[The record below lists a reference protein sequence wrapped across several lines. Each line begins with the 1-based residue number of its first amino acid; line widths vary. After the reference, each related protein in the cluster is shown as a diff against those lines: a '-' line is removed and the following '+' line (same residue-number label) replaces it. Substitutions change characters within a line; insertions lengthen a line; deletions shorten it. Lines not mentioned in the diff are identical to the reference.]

1 MSDEKP
7 ENQEFYSANEV
18 NDFHSSASARE
29 LSASTSTSETTE
41 TTETTTVSTAAPVT
55 AGVITTGAVA
65 TAAVTVGV
73 LSGTPLLTNL
83 PKVEQ
88 LQSETTSTSVSY
100 SFQCTYVS
108 AGSLIVRLTSATE
121 TKDNSYD
128 LVVPTAESS
137 TPSGL
142 KKAEATSSAA
152 DSSDV
157 PVSSSSSSSSTS
169 YSKLIEGSF
178 AGLLPNTNYALTILS
193 SFTSNSLTTL
203 KTETL
208 ATPEKPTIVP
218 GKMDFASAA
227 IDDVKG
233 SFDYTVSVT
242 DPSSTFDKT
251 SYNLQI
257 AGKGL
262 DGLDHTTT
270 NPISDITANQSLSLT
285 SFKGSQS
292 LTFSLMAISSYAAEG
307 ETAKT
312 TSQVFAS
319 KNLYYAGVQG
329 TMDFTS
335 SAIDSATKTFTYH
348 VGVTDPD
355 AVFDATSYT
364 LQVKGKDLSGSA
376 VVLTEPISA
385 TASDLTYSLS
395 SFKASQNLTFDLL
408 AVSSYHLE
416 NETAKTE
423 KQSFKSLTLYYAGT
437 QGAMSFAKSVI
448 DNAAKS
454 FTYNATVTDLA
465 AALDPTSYELSISGN
480 DLTGAAATT
489 KSAITALGTDQT
501 VSLSSFQ
508 GSQSLTFSL
517 SAVSSY
523 AAEGDTPSTTKQ
535 IFATKILYYAGIAPT
550 ASFTKSVVDN
560 AAETFTYQL
569 SVTDSCALLLKESL
583 TIYVNGTDKAGSP
596 LIEQHAV
603 DLTASGDQSFS
614 IANFKGSQSLS
625 LSLQAISSYAAEG
638 ETPSKEPVVLTS
650 LTPYYAGAQAVIAFV
665 SSTVDY
671 TTSTLSYS
679 ISVTDPS
686 SVLDT
691 TSVYLIAANSD
702 SSITQK
708 GTFSGSI
715 TDTQTL
721 SLSAFTKGNF
731 LRLSI
736 WGISS
741 YAKEGDTAP
750 STAQKFVEKA
760 LYY

>member
-7 ENQEFYSANEV
+7 ENQEFYSSNEV

-29 LSASTSTSETTE
+29 LSASSGTSETTE

-178 AGLLPNTNYALTILS
+178 AGLSPNTNYVLTILS
-193 SFTSNSLTTL
+193 SFTSNSLTTI

-208 ATPEKPTIVP
+208 ETPDKPTIIA
-218 GKMDFASAA
+218 GTMDFASAA
-227 IDDVKG
+227 IDDAKA
-233 SFDYTVSVT
+233 SFAYHVSLN
-242 DPSSTFDKT
+242 DPSATFDTT

-262 DGLDHTTT
+262 DGLDRTTT
-270 NPISDITANQSLSLT
+270 NPISDIGADQTASLAT
-285 SFKGSQS
+285 FKGSQS

-312 TSQVFAS
+312 TSQIFAS
-319 KNLYYAGVQG
+319 KCLYYAGV
-329 TMDFTS
+329 
-335 SAIDSATKTFTYH
+335 
-348 VGVTDPD
+348 
-355 AVFDATSYT
+355 
-364 LQVKGKDLSGSA
+364 
-376 VVLTEPISA
+376 
-385 TASDLTYSLS
+385 
-395 SFKASQNLTFDLL
+395 
-408 AVSSYHLE
+408 
-416 NETAKTE
+416 
-423 KQSFKSLTLYYAGT
+423 
-437 QGAMSFAKSVI
+437 
-448 DNAAKS
+448 
-454 FTYNATVTDLA
+454 
-465 AALDPTSYELSISGN
+465 
-480 DLTGAAATT
+480 
-489 KSAITALGTDQT
+489 
-501 VSLSSFQ
+501 
-508 GSQSLTFSL
+508 
-517 SAVSSY
+517 
-523 AAEGDTPSTTKQ
+523 
-535 IFATKILYYAGIAPT
+535 APT
-550 ASFTKSVVDN
+550 ASFAKSIVDDT
-560 AAETFTYQL
+560 AETFTYQL
-569 SVTDSCALLLKESL
+569 SVTDDCALLLKESL

-596 LIEQHAV
+596 LTEEHAV
-603 DLTASGDQSFS
+603 DLTSSGDQSFS
-614 IANFKGSQSLS
+614 IANFKGSESLS
-625 LSLQAISSYAAEG
+625 ITLMGISSYAIEG
-638 ETPSKEPVVLTS
+638 ATPSKEPVPLAS
-650 LTPYYAGAQAVIAFV
+650 LTPYYAGTQAVIAFV

-679 ISVTDPS
+679 ISLTDPS

-708 GTFSGSI
+708 GTFTGSL

-721 SLSAFTKGNF
+721 SLSSFTKGNF